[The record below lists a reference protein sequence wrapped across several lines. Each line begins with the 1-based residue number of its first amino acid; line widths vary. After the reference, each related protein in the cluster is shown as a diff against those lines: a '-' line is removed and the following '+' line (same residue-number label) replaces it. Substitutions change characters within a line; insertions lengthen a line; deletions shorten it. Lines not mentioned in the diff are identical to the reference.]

1 MKAILLHYIAQI
13 LPTHTYPSIL
23 FKYYNKMKYSTAAF
37 TFALALLAANNYV
50 ADAGEFNL
58 RGRDAA
64 NRRRARHLKNRDTTG
79 DDALAADNRATP
91 KVADDMITED
101 AAVVEEKSIKS
112 ETEPSE
118 PKKGEDD
125 VETTVDADNM
135 AATVVEEK
143 AAKSHKGAMEKMEE
157 EVEAVVTEIE
167 NMAETAVE
175 VMTGKKEKAS
185 SQSSDE
191 EEEVEEPAVVDG
203 VEGEGKVRIC
213 IFFHL
218 TSRMYVSRIVYCILT

>member
-1 MKAILLHYIAQI
+1 
-13 LPTHTYPSIL
+13 
-23 FKYYNKMKYSTAAF
+23 MKYSTAAF
-37 TFALALLAANNYV
+37 TFALALLAANNDV

-58 RGRDAA
+58 RGRGAA

-91 KVADDMITED
+91 KVVAEDIIITED
-101 AAVVEEKSIKS
+101 NTIVEEESIKS
-112 ETEPSE
+112 EKE
-118 PKKGEDD
+118 PKEAKGGDDVETTVDADTITTTEEESIKSEKEPKGEDD
-125 VETTVDADNM
+125 VDATVDADNM

-143 AAKSHKGAMEKMEE
+143 PDKSHKGAMKKMEE

-175 VMTGKKEKAS
+175 IITGKKEKAS

-191 EEEVEEPAVVDG
+191 EEVEELAVMDS
-203 VEGEGKVRIC
+203 VEGEGKVRTC

-218 TSRMYVSRIVYCILT
+218 TSCMYVPRIVY

>member
-1 MKAILLHYIAQI
+1 
-13 LPTHTYPSIL
+13 
-23 FKYYNKMKYSTAAF
+23 MKYSTAAF
-37 TFALALLAANNYV
+37 TFALALLAANNDV

-101 AAVVEEKSIKS
+101 AAVVEEESIKS

-118 PKKGEDD
+118 PKKGEDDVETTEGADAEKDSIKSEQVPKAKGGDD

-143 AAKSHKGAMEKMEE
+143 AAKAHKGAMEKMEE